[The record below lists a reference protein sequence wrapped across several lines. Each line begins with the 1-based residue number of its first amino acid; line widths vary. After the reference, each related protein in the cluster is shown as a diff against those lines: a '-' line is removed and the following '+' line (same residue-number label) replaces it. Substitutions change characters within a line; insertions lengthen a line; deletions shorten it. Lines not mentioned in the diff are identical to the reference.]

1 MQIWELHYSFPSG
14 SVIKDP
20 PANTGDARDTGST
33 PGVEDPLE
41 EEMTTHFSV
50 LAWEIPWTEKSVGY
64 GPRGCK
70 ESDTAETLSRLAC
83 TQAALIEHHTR
94 GGLSNKHLF
103 SHSSGG

>member
-41 EEMTTHFSV
+41 EEMATHFMFLPGKSHGQRSLSAMV
-50 LAWEIPWTEKSVGY
+50 HVVAKSWTQLRHWAGSHA
-64 GPRGCK
+64 R
-70 ESDTAETLSRLAC
+70 RLP
-83 TQAALIEHHTR
+83 
-94 GGLSNKHLF
+94 
-103 SHSSGG
+103 